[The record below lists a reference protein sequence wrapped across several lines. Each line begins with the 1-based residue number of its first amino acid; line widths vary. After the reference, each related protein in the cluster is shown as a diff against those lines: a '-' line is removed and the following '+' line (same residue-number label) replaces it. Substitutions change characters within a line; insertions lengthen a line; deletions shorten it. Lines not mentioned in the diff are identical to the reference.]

1 MNTHPH
7 TSDIRLAKRPWL
19 EAGGQIEQV
28 RRTGEVR
35 YVHPDFE
42 RPLRLNDRRKD
53 VPAKLLTRLNQLGRA
68 VGPSV

>member
-7 TSDIRLAKRPWL
+7 TSDIRLAKRLWL

-42 RPLRLNDRRKD
+42 RPLRLN
-53 VPAKLLTRLNQLGRA
+53 QLGRGA
-68 VGPSV
+68 GPTA